1 MTDEWLEKF
10 EQAHADRE
18 TADRTFTLLGEEL
31 TVKASVAPDVGLRL
45 TAMHRAVQTEA
56 EDLRV
61 AEAALEAAKKTAAEA
76 GEDPASLDQTLPQPT
91 ITVQHMIDIGDA
103 TVLACLV
110 PDSHDAWRRLRDP
123 DHPQPLTFA
132 EILSLCNYLI
142 GRASGI
148 PTGGPA
154 ASPNG
159 PTPTAATSTDE
170 SSSPA
175 ETPTA

>member
-31 TVKASVAPDVGLRL
+31 TVKASVAPEVALRL
-45 TAMHRAVQTEA
+45 TAMRRAVTA
-56 EDLRV
+56 DLENLR
-61 AEAALEAAKKTAAEA
+61 AAETARQEAIAA
-76 GEDPASLDQTLPQPT
+76 GADPATLTALPKLEISDQA
-91 ITVQHMIDIGDA
+91 MIDTAEA
-103 TVLACLV
+103 TVLACLE
-110 PDSHDAWRRLRDP
+110 PTSHDTWHRLRAP
-123 DHPQPLTFA
+123 DHPKPLTFA
-132 EILSLCNYLI
+132 EIFQICDYVI
-142 GRASGI
+142 GRASAT

-159 PTPTAATSTDE
+159 PTPTAATSTED

-175 ETPTA
+175 ATPTA

>member
-18 TADRTFTLLGEEL
+18 TADRTFTLLGEDL
-31 TVKASVAPDVGLRL
+31 TVKASVAPEVALRL
-45 TAMHRAVQTEA
+45 TAMRRAVA
-56 EDLRV
+56 ADLDSLR
-61 AEAALEAAKKTAAEA
+61 AAETARQEAITA
-76 GEDPASLDQTLPQPT
+76 GADTSTLTALPKLEITDQA
-91 ITVQHMIDIGDA
+91 MIDTAEA
-103 TVLACLV
+103 TVLACLE
-110 PDSHDAWRRLRDP
+110 PASHDGWHRLRSP
-123 DHPQPLTFA
+123 DHPTPLTFA
-132 EILSLCNYLI
+132 EIFQICDYVI
-142 GRASGI
+142 GRASAT

-175 ETPTA
+175 ATPTA